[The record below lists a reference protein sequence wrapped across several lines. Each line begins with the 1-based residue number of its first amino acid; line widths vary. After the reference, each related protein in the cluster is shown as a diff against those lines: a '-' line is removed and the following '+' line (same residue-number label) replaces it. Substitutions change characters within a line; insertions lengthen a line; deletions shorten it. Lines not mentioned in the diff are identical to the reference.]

1 MSPQSSDCLTF
12 IHNLKPSDPSIF
24 FRTPHRKGW
33 IPLFW
38 EIHRLIKDRG
48 FTLPEIFEN
57 ELDLHDKEYQ
67 DSFLNLKE
75 QRHYL
80 KLLNPKKYFSLARN
94 KYLTH
99 ILLDSLGIEDKSHL
113 YLYYNPQLEGSTEK
127 HTANNLHGV
136 INLLR
141 IQNVRCCVI
150 KTTEDSHGENVRV
163 IKDIQDID
171 SDMILTMHNEN
182 KIKLSD
188 LLGDEP
194 LIFEDVIQQSQQMSL
209 LNASSVNT
217 VRFMTVLY
225 PDNKARVI
233 ACFMKIGRAGSCVD
247 NAGNGGNVDSGV
259 NLETGQLYNA
269 ICFNGWRKSERIT
282 NHPDSGVQVDG
293 IVIKN
298 WHDIKRKVC
307 KYQEKLPFI
316 KAAGWDIAITENGP
330 KIIEVNDMWDRTGQ
344 IFIGRGW
351 RKEIRDCYNAWIN
364 YYKK

>member
-1 MSPQSSDCLTF
+1 MKL
-12 IHNLKPSDPSIF
+12 L
-24 FRTPHRKGW
+24 FRIRRRLNRLATMHRESGKGW

-48 FTLPEIFEN
+48 FSLPEIFEN
-57 ELDLHDKEYQ
+57 ELDLHGKDYQ

-99 ILLDSLGIEDKSHL
+99 ILLESLGIKDKSHL
-113 YLYYNPQLEGSTEK
+113 YLYYNPELIDSIEK
-127 HTANNLHGV
+127 RTANNLQTV
-136 INLLR
+136 ISLLHA
-141 IQNVRCCVI
+141 QNVQSCVI
-150 KTTEDSHGENVRV
+150 KTTEDSHGDNVRV
-163 IKDIQDID
+163 VKGIQDIYN
-171 SDMILTMHNEN
+171 DMLLVLHNDN
-182 KIKLSD
+182 KIKLSKI
-188 LLGDEP
+188 LGSEP
-194 LIFEDVIQQSQQMSL
+194 LIFEEVIHQSKQMSSF
-209 LNASSVNT
+209 NTSSVNT
-217 VRFMTVLY
+217 IRFMTVLH
-225 PDNKARVI
+225 PNNKAKVI

-247 NAGNGGNVDSGV
+247 NAGNGGNVDTGV
-259 NLETGQLYNA
+259 NIETGQLYNT

-282 NHPDSGVQVDG
+282 NHPDSGTKVDG
-293 IVIKN
+293 VVIEN
-298 WHDIKRKVC
+298 WSEIKQKVC
-307 KYQEKLPFI
+307 EFQEKLPFI

-351 RKEIRDCYNAWIN
+351 RKEIRDCYNTWNN